1 MNANI
6 ERLRWID
13 VCRSIF
19 MLMILWFHTEI
30 YYFGDLVL
38 PYSMYVE
45 NALAG
50 FFFISGYLFIPK
62 IYSKSNKIII
72 YNIFR
77 KLIIPYIVFSL
88 FLGITK
94 VLFRGESID
103 FILIIKNILTGNA
116 SWFISALI
124 MCQLFLVIIR
134 YICNNRIL
142 LLFACTIPFLYISFT
157 KNYSNYSIIDGTS
170 ISILFMYFG
179 YLYKKTEKLLD
190 SINNIYYIFLALI
203 LILLKITVFIY
214 NLDMTFYYI
223 SIDNYLIFLLDTLL
237 WCIIIVKIVKQ
248 IHIENIYISYMEWI
262 GKHTLVFY
270 FLSGGVPLVITTFM
284 HKLFSIHSNYS
295 ILLIVFLLVLIT
307 TTIISYLLFNI
318 KFFRKTIFYMDS

>member
-72 YNIFR
+72 YNFFR

-179 YLYKKTEKLLD
+179 YLYKSVFK
-190 SINNIYYIFLALI
+190 N
-203 LILLKITVFIY
+203 VFIDP
-214 NLDMTFYYI
+214 LF
-223 SIDNYLIFLLDTLL
+223 FLF
-237 WCIIIVKIVKQ
+237 VA
-248 IHIENIYISYMEWI
+248 IYISLWY
-262 GKHTLVFY
+262 TL
-270 FLSGGVPLVITTFM
+270 LKSS
-284 HKLFSIHSNYS
+284 LFIY
-295 ILLIVFLLVLIT
+295 
-307 TTIISYLLFNI
+307 
-318 KFFRKTIFYMDS
+318 K

>member
-1 MNANI
+1 M
-6 ERLRWID
+6 
-13 VCRSIF
+13 F
-19 MLMILWFHTEI
+19 
-30 YYFGDLVL
+30 YFF
-38 PYSMYVE
+38 
-45 NALAG
+45 N
-50 FFFISGYLFIPK
+50 F
-62 IYSKSNKIII
+62 
-72 YNIFR
+72 
-77 KLIIPYIVFSL
+77 IVFSL

-318 KFFRKTIFYMDS
+318 KFFRKTILYMDS